1 MGFGSRSVEV
11 VVSAGSLDP
20 GLWVGREVLLTGH
33 TGFKGSW
40 LAHWLHLWGARVHGL
55 ALDPQSPGG
64 LFVAAGVDAAVAEDR
79 RGDIRDAD
87 AVREAVEAA
96 RPSVVFHLAAQPL
109 VRESYRDPLATWAT
123 NVMGTAHVLDAAREC
138 GSVEAVVV
146 VTTDK
151 VYAHA
156 SSGRAFM
163 ESDRLG
169 AADPYSSSK
178 AAAEL
183 VTASYAESFLRGRGV
198 AVTTARAGNVIGG
211 GDWAT
216 DRLVPDLVR
225 AVRAGEPVVVRHP
238 GATRPWQH
246 VLEPLA
252 GYLLLAERLLQAPE
266 TVPSAL
272 NFGPSPDDF
281 ATVANLIALVTEL
294 TGHHLEVRV
303 AIDPGLPE
311 AAELTLDSSLA
322 GHVLGWFPRW
332 SLREAVAATVAWYE
346 AEAAGADMAA
356 FTRRQIS
363 EFIGAARGDV

>member
-1 MGFGSRSVEV
+1 MVRS
-11 VVSAGSLDP
+11 GPLDP
-20 GLWVGREVLLTGH
+20 GAWVGREVLLTGH
-33 TGFKGSW
+33 TGFKGGW

-55 ALDPQSPGG
+55 ALDPQGPGE
-64 LFVAAGVDAAVAEDR
+64 LFVAAGVGTAVIEDR

-87 AVREAVEAA
+87 MVRAAFMAA

-109 VRESYRDPLATWAT
+109 VRESYRDPLTTWAT

-151 VYAHA
+151 VYAHTGA
-156 SSGRAFM
+156 GRAFV
-163 ESDRLG
+163 EDDRLG

-183 VTASYAESFLRGRGV
+183 VAASYAGSFLRGRGV
-198 AVTTARAGNVIGG
+198 AVATARAGNVIGG

-216 DRLVPDLVR
+216 DRLVPDLIR
-225 AVRAGEPVVVRHP
+225 AVRTGEPLVVRHP
-238 GATRPWQH
+238 AATRPWQH

-252 GYLLLAERLLQAPE
+252 GYLLLAERLLRAPE
-266 TVPSAL
+266 AVPAAL
-272 NFGPSPDDF
+272 NFGPFPDDF
-281 ATVANLIALVTEL
+281 ATVADVIALVTDL
-294 TGHHLEVRV
+294 TGQRLEVQFV
-303 AIDPGLPE
+303 TDPGMPE

-322 GHVLGWFPRW
+322 AQVLGWFPRW
-332 SLREAVAATVAWYE
+332 GLREAVAATLSWYE
-346 AEAAGADMAA
+346 AESAGADMAE

-363 EFIGAARGDV
+363 EFIGAGNVGA